1 VSGTTTVRR
10 VGEKRPTGGSAS
22 PLRRY
27 LLPIVLIALALVFP
41 FVDNALGTELL
52 FTVITI
58 AIFVMLALGLNIV
71 VGFAGLLDLGF
82 VAFYAL
88 GAYVIGWFASSHFSQ
103 VSFSFGSTVVSLSG
117 GAVPGIH
124 ISFWLLLIL
133 AGAFTALCGII
144 IGFPTLRLRGDYL
157 AIVTLGFGEI
167 IPRFFQNGD
176 DLGGFNLTNGTIG
189 IKAIDAPGIPFLPDS
204 MPTWQRFS
212 QLDLS
217 PWYYTILALVLIT
230 VLVNV
235 RLQNSKLGRAWISV
249 REDETAAAA
258 MGINPVTTK
267 LWAYALGAVFGG
279 IAGAFYGAFIKN
291 IFPDAFQF
299 NISILILCMVVLGGM
314 GNIYGV
320 ILGAIALQGVNFYL
334 LPQMNEWVHAIG
346 RAIGNSGLANVDL
359 PQYNFFI
366 FGVILVLMMLL
377 RPEGI
382 IPNRQ
387 RQEELH
393 DDDPTTGDAL
403 GEPRG

>member
-1 VSGTTTVRR
+1 LTL
-10 VGEKRPTGGSAS
+10 
-22 PLRRY
+22 LRRY
-27 LLPIVLIALALVFP
+27 WLPALLIVIAFVFPIVDEAF
-41 FVDNALGTELL
+41 ELL
-52 FTVITI
+52 LIYPVIIITVYI
-58 AIFVMLALGLNIV
+58 MLALGLNIV

-88 GAYVIGWFASSHFSQ
+88 GAYVVGWFASSHFNK
-103 VSFSFGSTVVSLSG
+103 VSFSLGTAAKSLTG
-117 GAVPGIH
+117 EPLQGIH

-133 AGAFTALCGII
+133 AGAFTALCGVI

-189 IKAIDAPGIPFLPDS
+189 IKAVDPPGLPFLPDS
-204 MPTWQRFS
+204 LDAWKQFGT
-212 QLDLS
+212 LDLH
-217 PWYYTILALVLIT
+217 PWYYTILVMVLIAIY
-230 VLVNV
+230 VNI
-235 RLQNSKLGRAWISV
+235 RLRDSRLGRAWISV

-279 IAGAFYGAFIKN
+279 LAGAFYGSFIAS
-291 IFPDAFQF
+291 IFPTSFSF
-299 NISILILCMVVLGGM
+299 NISILVLCMVVLGGM

-320 ILGAIALQGVNFYL
+320 ILGAIALQGLNFYL
-334 LPQMNEWVHAIG
+334 LPKINEWVHAIG
-346 RAIGNSGLANVDL
+346 NALGSPLLSEADI
-359 PQYNFFI
+359 PKYNFFL
-366 FGVILVLMMLL
+366 FGIILVLMMLL

-387 RQEELH
+387 RAEELRGE
-393 DDDPTTGDAL
+393 DSGGDAMQ
-403 GEPRG
+403 GASRA